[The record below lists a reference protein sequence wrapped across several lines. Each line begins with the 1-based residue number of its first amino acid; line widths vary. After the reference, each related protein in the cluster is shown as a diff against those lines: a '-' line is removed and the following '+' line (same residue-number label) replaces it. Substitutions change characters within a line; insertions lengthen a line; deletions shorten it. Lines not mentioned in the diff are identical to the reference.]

1 MCFEKYESST
11 KMYRICDHF
20 SNEHNIYKYPPC
32 ILSSESRDQTMWRT
46 RIAFPVDLITIVSAG
61 KKIINAKLL
70 SQWRTFVLAVRS
82 SKAASNTS
90 CGSNDMIGRTYGKSD
105 VKERR
110 FSVYYFCLFGESTS
124 NSSPV

>member
-82 SKAASNTS
+82 SKAECPVRIRGAGGWKTRFY
-90 CGSNDMIGRTYGKSD
+90 IFY
-105 VKERR
+105 VKW
-110 FSVYYFCLFGESTS
+110 L
-124 NSSPV
+124 

>member
-1 MCFEKYESST
+1 MT
-11 KMYRICDHF
+11 LQYRICDHF

-82 SKAASNTS
+82 SKAGEAQLKQTLWNKL
-90 CGSNDMIGRTYGKSD
+90 IGLMTHADGCIAEKKGD
-105 VKERR
+105 P
-110 FSVYYFCLFGESTS
+110 
-124 NSSPV
+124 NN

>member
-20 SNEHNIYKYPPC
+20 SNEHNIYKY
-32 ILSSESRDQTMWRT
+32 R
-46 RIAFPVDLITIVSAG
+46 

-82 SKAASNTS
+82 SKAGEAQLKQTLWNKL
-90 CGSNDMIGRTYGKSD
+90 IGLMTHADGCIAEKKGD
-105 VKERR
+105 P
-110 FSVYYFCLFGESTS
+110 
-124 NSSPV
+124 NN